1 MVFSMERVIWELK
14 SYWLHNH
21 ANDTSTNCGKW
32 QEEKAPGVPG
42 VYTGEA
48 SVDGGR
54 FPWRRDWVWT
64 CIGRAAC
71 ANAWR
76 QKEVDYVRGT
86 WGRQC
91 AWLCRPRG
99 REEGPRAFGAWVA
112 MRENPASIPGWEK
125 QGRNSEEKSGEAL
138 SMVSDLLG
146 LSVRCLCSLMAQ
158 QMFVEPCHVPG
169 MVLDSG
175 IWYERNSQQPFSS
188 GTYSLARWRE

>member
-1 MVFSMERVIWELK
+1 MGFAQSIHSKSGFILQVFVEHLLFALYCAWCWDTMKKKREVMVFSMERVIWELK

-125 QGRNSEEKSGEAL
+125 QGRNSEEKS
-138 SMVSDLLG
+138 
-146 LSVRCLCSLMAQ
+146 
-158 QMFVEPCHVPG
+158 
-169 MVLDSG
+169 
-175 IWYERNSQQPFSS
+175 
-188 GTYSLARWRE
+188 